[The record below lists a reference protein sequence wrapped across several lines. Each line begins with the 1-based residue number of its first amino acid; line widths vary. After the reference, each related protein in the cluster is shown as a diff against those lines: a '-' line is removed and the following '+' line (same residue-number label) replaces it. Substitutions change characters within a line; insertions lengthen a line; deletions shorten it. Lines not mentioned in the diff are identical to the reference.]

1 MIVYRCDRCKRDID
15 LGVSAF
21 DGEEYLSLDI
31 EPRNCRGFNS
41 PKHYLLCEKCKK
53 SFENFMDG
61 LE

>member
-15 LGVSAF
+15 FGVSVF

-31 EPRNCRGFNS
+31 EPHNCRGFNS
-41 PKHYLLCEKCKK
+41 YKHYLLCEKCKK
-53 SFENFMDG
+53 SFENFING